1 MTTAQRSRPGPTSKS
16 WISKTDGVC
25 GGDACIRESRIT
37 VWGLVEYRR
46 LGMSDS
52 QLLES
57 ISGLTQDDLAEAW
70 RYATAYSVEIEA
82 AIRENAAEE

>member
-1 MTTAQRSRPGPTSKS
+1 MTTALRSRPAPKSKS

-25 GGDACIRESRIT
+25 GGDACIRETRVT

-46 LGMSDS
+46 LGMTDS

-57 ISGLTQDDLAEAW
+57 IDGLNREDLAEAW
-70 RYATAYSVEIEA
+70 RYAKAHPSEIET
-82 AIRENAAEE
+82 AIRENTDGE